1 MFYYHGLVPLRV
13 VSDDSIAVIEMVYVR
28 APKQLLINRLRVGR
42 ELNKFKVIALPPS
55 QKLPNIGLLYLS
67 RMLITFM
74 RA

>member
-1 MFYYHGLVPLRV
+1 MFCYHGLVPLRV
-13 VSDDSIAVIEMVYVR
+13 VISDSDVVIEMVYVR
-28 APKQLLINRLRVGR
+28 ASKQLLINRLRVGR

-55 QKLPNIGLLYLS
+55 QKLPNIGLLYIS